1 MAESSPAPHDPNPT
15 DSSSVLPET
24 TPNSPPNNISQSNNS
39 DAAAQSTPP
48 PNPNPNPTT
57 TNTPPSITQP
67 LIPPIAPMVPSFR
80 PVQPQFTPV
89 GVQQYQIQGAPPPGV
104 TLQQQPNVMPMM
116 PVPPGGGMYQMQ
128 QGQVQSPM
136 VMRTPYGAMGNSY
149 MGPVGGPPGSMTMP
163 MHPPGMV
170 RYPYPAMVRPPFTS
184 RPPGVFPMVP
194 PQSRPMV
201 PGFRP
206 QIFPSVVR
214 PTITPIVIEEKPHTK
229 AYVGKIATVE
239 NEFMLPLLELCGPVK
254 DWKRAQDPTTGALKG
269 FGFCEFESAEGVL
282 RALRLLNKLNVDGQ
296 ELMLNIDIATKEY
309 LERYIEKKRENGVKT
324 DEGEKDGESAVDEE
338 KDRAKDDKKG
348 LSVMMNGTSQPSEQ
362 ESKKDDNQSE
372 KDNDMAH
379 FGLVTDEDRETDNQV
394 REKIAN
400 LIEERL
406 RTKPLPP
413 PPPPPLPP
421 RGEGRSNSNLDVPA
435 KSGDRESDADT
446 MKKDE
451 KNDGETSSDTRAPSR
466 AGTESPDRGG
476 RYDNRTRERDRD
488 RDLKR
493 EKEMELE
500 RMERDRER
508 DRARREKTRELQVQ
522 RAEKEY
528 ERRVREWEARE
539 KEKEKERRREKE
551 REKEREREKRRLIA
565 DEVDESGDDSRKRKR
580 RSEIE
585 DKRKKR
591 RREKEDDMEDRLKE
605 EEEIAEAKK
614 RDEEQRQRQ
623 LEEAQKQQ
631 ASALTANA
639 AHRSPSSEVVFEEIK
654 EKDAEKSHMTDANH
668 RIHNGILSIP
678 CSPVLFLGIFCYVNL
693 CFLIDYTSLLIA
705 SWPFLLL
712 GDVAENGGK
721 DESIATSCATNDA
734 RPMGNIQNKRLG
746 FGLVGS
752 GKRAAVLSVFE
763 EEEDGSHKEKKMRP
777 LVPIDYSTEELQAV
791 HTTADGS
798 APPGVPTAA
807 EITKPKEDR
816 ADGERERNRR
826 SHDRSSH
833 RERNDGDNHRSKDD
847 SREQSSDHGRD
858 RERGSKNADG
868 RKVLDAK
875 QLIDMIP
882 RTKDE
887 LFSYDINWTVYDRHD
902 IHEILRPWISKK
914 IVEFLGEEEN
924 TLVDYIVSSTQKHV
938 GAPEMLQLLESILD
952 EEAEMFVLKMWRMLI
967 FEIKKVETG
976 LAARPRA

>member
-1 MAESSPAPHDPNPT
+1 MAESSPSPAPQIPNPT
-15 DSSSVLPET
+15 GSSSVLPET
-24 TPNSPPNNISQSNNS
+24 TPNSPPNNLSQSNNS

-48 PNPNPNPTT
+48 PNPNPNPNSTT
-57 TNTPPSITQP
+57 AITPPSITQP
-67 LIPPIAPMVPSFR
+67 LISPIAAPMVPPAVPSFR

-104 TLQQQPNVMPMM
+104 ALQQQPNVMPMM

-136 VMRTPYGAMGNSY
+136 GVRLPYGAMGNPY

-214 PTITPIVIEEKPHTK
+214 PPMTPIVIEEKPHTK

-282 RALRLLNKLNVDGQ
+282 RALRLLNKLNIDGQ
-296 ELMLNIDIATKEY
+296 ELMLNIDKATKEY
-309 LERYIEKKRENGVKT
+309 LERYVEKKRENAAKSKETQT
-324 DEGEKDGESAVDEE
+324 DEGEKDGESVVDEE
-338 KDRAKDDKKG
+338 KDHAKDDKKG

-372 KDNDMAH
+372 KDNDMAN
-379 FGLVTDEDRETDNQV
+379 FGLVTDEDRETDNQF

-413 PPPPPLPP
+413 PPPLPP
-421 RGEGRSNSNLDVPA
+421 RGEGTSNSNLDVPA
-435 KSGDRESDADT
+435 KSGDGESDADT

-451 KNDGETSSDTRAPSR
+451 RNDGEMTSDTRAPSR

-488 RDLKR
+488 RDLKH

-500 RMERDRER
+500 RMERERER
-508 DRARREKTRELQVQ
+508 DRARREKARELQVQ

-528 ERRVREWEARE
+528 ERRVWEWEARE

-551 REKEREREKRRLIA
+551 REKERERERRRLIA
-565 DEVDESGDDSRKRKR
+565 DEEDESDDDSRKRKR

-623 LEEAQKQQ
+623 LEEAQKQR

-639 AHRSPSSEVVFEEIK
+639 ARRSPSSEVVFEEVK
-654 EKDAEKSHMTDANH
+654 EKDAEKTHMTDANH
-668 RIHNGILSIP
+668 RIHNG
-678 CSPVLFLGIFCYVNL
+678 
-693 CFLIDYTSLLIA
+693 
-705 SWPFLLL
+705 
-712 GDVAENGGK
+712 DVAENGGN
-721 DESIATSCATNDA
+721 DESIATSSATNDA
-734 RPMGNIQNKRLG
+734 RPVGNIQNKRLG

-763 EEEDGSHKEKKMRP
+763 EEEDESHKEKKMRP

-798 APPGVPTAA
+798 TPPGVPTAV

-816 ADGERERNRR
+816 ADGERERSRR

-847 SREQSSDHGRD
+847 SREQSSDNGRD

-938 GAPEMLQLLESILD
+938 SAPEMLQLLESILD